1 MRRRPT
7 ASTTPPVGAGNQS
20 GPCGSKPAV
29 NLTRQ
34 HIGCCLTQHCAPV
47 LLLLA
52 CVGCAFAQDV
62 PEGANDPGCRPSL
75 ERPHPVVLV
84 HGTSSNMAHNWSVLA
99 PMLRR
104 EGYCVYALNYGA
116 TANSGGRMY
125 GLAPI
130 AQSARELGR
139 FVERVLANSGAAR
152 VDIVGHSQGGVM
164 PRHYLRFL
172 GGAAKV
178 RKLIGIA
185 PVNHGT
191 TSLGLSA
198 YSEAYP
204 GLAELLLGAWCGA
217 CADLLRGSAF
227 MHRLNADGDTVD
239 GVEYTVIASRYDDVV
254 TPYDSQ
260 FLDGPGVRNVLIQD
274 HCPAHRV
281 LHEALAFDPPTLRLV
296 LNALDPRSATP
307 PRCAPSSP
315 AEPTAGIGP
324 GAHRGPDPRPPG
336 TGSVR
341 GDVVAREAGAGLG

>member
-1 MRRRPT
+1 M
-7 ASTTPPVGAGNQS
+7 
-20 GPCGSKPAV
+20 
-29 NLTRQ
+29 
-34 HIGCCLTQHCAPV
+34 

-52 CVGCAFAQDV
+52 PVGHAFAQTA
-62 PEGANDPGCRPSL
+62 PEGANDPGCRASAG
-75 ERPHPVVLV
+75 RGYPVVLA

-104 EGYCVYALNYGA
+104 QGYCVYALNYGA
-116 TANSGGRMY
+116 TANSRGRMY

-130 AQSARELGR
+130 EQSARELAA
-139 FVERVLANSGAAR
+139 FVDDILRATGATQI
-152 VDIVGHSQGGVM
+152 DIVGHSQGGVM

-227 MHRLNADGDTVD
+227 MRRLNADGDTVD

-260 FLDGPGVRNVLIQD
+260 FLDGPGVRNILIQE
-274 HCPAHRV
+274 HCPDHRV

-315 AEPTAGIGP
+315 AEPAAGIGP
-324 GAHRGPDPRPPG
+324 GWHPGPEPRPTG

-341 GDVVAREAGAGLG
+341 GDVVTREAGARLG